1 MTGSQR
7 AQLRASEI
15 RSEIASELEKDAGDR
30 DSGALE
36 RLTKEAQTVE
46 IELRAALVVDQ
57 SDLPADR
64 VETPEGREL
73 RELRRRSS
81 IFDYV
86 GEVMD
91 GRALD
96 GASLEYR
103 QSVLGD
109 ARGHVPL
116 EMLLDDEELETR
128 ADAVS
133 NIAATDD
140 AVGNNQ
146 MPIAQRVFARSAA
159 AYLGVMMPSVGIGE
173 VSYPRLSAGT
183 SADVRS
189 DGVELDGTAA
199 TLTTESISPTRL
211 TASYTLG
218 VESLARVR
226 GWEEALRRDLRQ
238 TMADKLDALVLNG
251 QAASGS
257 NSPAVEGIIGS
268 LTNPTDPTAVAGWK
282 DYLQA
287 FDNGVDGKYAISD
300 SEVRILVN
308 VEAWKHAQ
316 NLEVGTQGRSGI
328 LRDRLPMDRFR
339 ASANMPAAASNIATA
354 IAYASGASNLA
365 RGYIAPV
372 WNGLQLIVDMYTG
385 AKKGERILTAIQLV
399 GFSMVDSSAHRRL
412 EFKLA

>member
-91 GRALD
+91 GSGRLN

-103 QSVLGD
+103 QAVLGD

-116 EMLLDDEELETR
+116 ELLLDDEELETR

-133 NIAATDD
+133 NISTAIQD
-140 AVGNNQ
+140 NQ

-159 AYLGVMMPSVGIGE
+159 AYLGVMMPSAAVGD

-189 DGVELDGTAA
+189 DGVDLDGTAA